1 MGITLYVPKKTCYV
15 KVTMDRN
22 FIAAKKGTK
31 KLVMQYNDNLKYIC
45 SLCGSFLTNGPEC

>member
-1 MGITLYVPKKTCYV
+1 
-15 KVTMDRN
+15 MDRN

-45 SLCGSFLTNGPEC
+45 SLCGSFWQMDQNVKWFVYRGQVDIKSEVF